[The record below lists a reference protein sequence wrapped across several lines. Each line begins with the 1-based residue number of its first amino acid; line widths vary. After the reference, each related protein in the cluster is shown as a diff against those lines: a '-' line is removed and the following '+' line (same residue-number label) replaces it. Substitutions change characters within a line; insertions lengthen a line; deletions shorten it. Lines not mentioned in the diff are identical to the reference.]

1 MGFKKDLPLTSSHW
15 GTYRAKVNNG
25 KVTELIGWENDKDPS
40 PIGPGIVDIHDNKTR
55 IDKPMIRKSWIDNGP
70 GTNNNL
76 RGIDP
81 FVAVSWDEAENIVAK
96 ELNRVRENFGNSS
109 IFGGSYGWAS
119 AGRFHHAQSQ
129 LHRFLNCIG
138 GYTRSKFTYS
148 FAAAEAMVPHIL
160 GSYRAYLD
168 TCTSWDSIE
177 ENTELFVCFGGVPL
191 KNGQIAQGGTG
202 SHNQKEK
209 LISSAKAGI
218 RFVNLSPLKSD
229 LLDEVKGKWLPLR
242 PNTDVAIMLG
252 LAHTLYKENL
262 YDEIFIEK
270 YTEGFDIFL
279 PYLLGDLDGVVKD
292 ANWASEIS
300 EISSDEIISLARDMS
315 SKRTMISVSWSLTR
329 QDHGEQPFWAAI
341 MLASMLGQIGL
352 PGGGFGFGY
361 SATNHIGG
369 QFSIIPGAAFPQS
382 DNKIDNFIPVARI
395 SDLLLNPGETFHFD
409 GKEYEY
415 PDIKLIYWA
424 GGNPFH
430 HHQDIN
436 KLLLAWQKP
445 ETIISNEWCWN
456 SLAKYSDII
465 LPCTTPL
472 ERQDIMLTP
481 RDPYV
486 ISMSKLVE
494 PFKEAKSDFD
504 IFKGIAKKMDVENL
518 FTEGRDEEDWQKW
531 IYQETSVK
539 SKSLKNID
547 FPSYQ
552 EFRKIGWF
560 KVPPPKENTIMLKDF
575 REDPTKFP
583 LSTPSG
589 KIEIYSK
596 TVDSFNYE
604 DCPGHPTWLEP
615 CEWLGSKNKNYPLH
629 LISNQ
634 PKNKLHSQMDHGG
647 YSKSFKIKDREPIE
661 MNSVDASSR
670 GINEGDIVKLFNDRG
685 ACLAGVNI
693 NDNIRPGVVQISTGA
708 WYDPEDSKN
717 LKTICKHGNPNV
729 LTKDKGTSKLG
740 QGPIAHSCLIEVELV
755 KDKISP
761 VTAFDPPVIIRDYK
775 SNRVIDK

>member
-81 FVAVSWDEAENIVAK
+81 FVAVSWNEAENIVAK

-596 TVDSFNYE
+596 TVDSFNYD

>member
-40 PIGPGIVDIHDNKTR
+40 PIGPGILDIHDNQTR

-160 GSYRAYLD
+160 GSYRAFLD

-177 ENTELFVCFGGVPL
+177 ENTELFVCFGGIPL

-262 YDEIFIEK
+262 YSEIFIEK

-494 PFKEAKSDFD
+494 PFKEAKNDFD

-518 FTEGRDEEDWQKW
+518 FTEGREEEDWQKW
-531 IYQETSVK
+531 IYQETSAK

-670 GINEGDIVKLFNDRG
+670 GISKGDIVKLFNDRG

-708 WYDPEDSKN
+708 WYDPEDTKN

>member
-81 FVAVSWDEAENIVAK
+81 FVAVSWNEAENIVAK

-168 TCTSWDSIE
+168 TCTSWESIE

-596 TVDSFNYE
+596 TVDSFNYD

>member
-596 TVDSFNYE
+596 TVDSFNYD